1 MENIKERIKNSLPL
15 EEYLRREGHTLT
27 PSGRNTFMTLCPF
40 HDDKT
45 PSLSVDTVKQL
56 YHCFGCEEGGDI
68 FNYVMKKRN
77 LKFNEAVNYLAENL
91 NIRGPVKKMKISL
104 KQKAAPEPTGIDPL
118 KRIAILER
126 LTEIYHKNL
135 LESPEALKYLEQRG
149 IGTPEI
155 INTFKPGFSK
165 GNLAEML
172 SKTGEELE
180 ILEALGIIRRLKN
193 RFGKESLFEVF
204 KDCIIFP
211 IMDSENHVVEIYGR
225 AINEEAIVKHR
236 YLKGKHE
243 GVFNSKA
250 FKVFEEI
257 IITEGIIDALS
268 FVRLGFKNV
277 TASFGTQGFTE
288 NHLKLMEESNTR
300 KVVIAYDNDGAGKLA
315 SRKLSERLKQ
325 EGFINSRI
333 LTLPEEFKD
342 INELLMKSPEAGQII
357 KSLMEGSGDIAQKIM
372 AIPAGKASPEEMKD
386 LVESVVN
393 DGQEKDYIIEGTQPE
408 SPSQEI
414 QLPASNIIIE
424 GSRSQNTAL
433 PSNIIEGS
441 REMKQLPNGDF
452 EFTAD
457 GFTYRLRGIKEDF
470 ESSLKAGVRV
480 HYGEETNFFY
490 DSVNLYSAR
499 MRAIFANTI
508 GARFEVSFETILSH
522 LEMILDKLEKERDSQ
537 ILSNAGA
544 MEVSLTDDEKA
555 IGLKLLASPDLLD
568 EVRNDLS
575 TLGYIGEEMN
585 KVLVYLIA
593 TSRKMDEPLASIII
607 SRSSAGK
614 SKLVETVR
622 KLLPEEEVVA
632 LSSASDT
639 ALYYTT
645 DLSHKFVCLGE
656 SKGNE
661 NIEYPLR
668 ELISSKEITRLVT
681 MKDEKTGQMKGVK
694 IKTKGP
700 IAYIET
706 ASRIESLNS
715 ENLNR
720 CLVLFVD
727 ETQEQT
733 GRILEYQ
740 RFLQTPAGFMIKQK
754 IPAIIEKHKAAQ
766 KLLQPVLVINPYAEL
781 MGFPERRLEAR
792 RDQMKFIQVLNA
804 VTFLNQYRR
813 ERKKIE
819 DTAAKET
826 FEYIEPALDDYK
838 ITYELLVKSGIL
850 SNTLSDIPKNA
861 RDLYEIIK
869 KMVLEISGKSNKPV
883 KDIHFTRKAVWEYS
897 GWSNFQVRK
906 YMEILLEYELVEV
919 MTGNI
924 SGQKHHYRII
934 LEEELERLM
943 LEIIPTP
950 EEMEI
955 RLKKV
960 KKRESV

>member
-1 MENIKERIKNSLPL
+1 MENIKEKIKNSLPL
-15 EEYLRREGHTLT
+15 EEFLRREGQDLI
-27 PSGRNTFMTLCPF
+27 PSGQGKFMTLCPF

-45 PSLSVDTVKQL
+45 PSLSIDTGKQL
-56 YHCFGCEEGGDI
+56 WHCFGCELGGDI
-68 FNYVMKKRN
+68 FSYAMKRRG
-77 LKFNEAVNYLAENL
+77 LKFNEAVNYLAGNL
-91 NIRGPVKKMKISL
+91 NIQEPVKKMKVSL
-104 KQKAAPEPTGIDPL
+104 KKETAPEIDWN
-118 KRIAILER
+118 KRILILER
-126 LTEIYHKNL
+126 LAEIYHKNL
-135 LESPEALKYLEQRG
+135 LETPEALEYLNKRG

-155 INTFKPGFSK
+155 INTFKPGYSK
-165 GNLAEML
+165 GNIPETL

-180 ILEALGIIRRLKN
+180 ILEALGIIGRLRNKS
-193 RFGKESLFEVF
+193 GKESVFELFKNCV
-204 KDCIIFP
+204 IFP
-211 IMDSENHVVEIYGR
+211 IMDGENRVVEIYGR
-225 AINEEAIVKHR
+225 SINEEAKIKHR

-250 FKVFEEI
+250 FKVYEEI
-257 IITEGIIDALS
+257 IITESVIDALS
-268 FVRLGFKNV
+268 FVRLGFQNV
-277 TASFGTQGFTE
+277 TASFGIQGFTE
-288 NHLKLMEESNTR
+288 NHLKLMEENNTR
-300 KVVIAYDNDGAGKLA
+300 KIIIAYDNDSAGKFA
-315 SRKLSERLKQ
+315 SKKLSERIKKKGFSHVFTLNIP
-325 EGFINSRI
+325 EGS
-333 LTLPEEFKD
+333 KD
-342 INELLMKSPEAGQII
+342 INEFLIKNPSIEEGGQEL
-357 KSLMEGSGDIAQKIM
+357 KRLMEEAQGINDIAQKIL
-372 AIPAGKASPEEMKD
+372 AIPAGKATPEEMKE

-393 DGQEKDYIIEGTQPE
+393 GNTNIIEESQPQE
-408 SPSQEI
+408 TPSSV
-414 QLPASNIIIE
+414 P
-424 GSRSQNTAL
+424 
-433 PSNIIEGS
+433 PSNIIEGTPA
-441 REMKQLPNGDF
+441 EMKQLPNGDY
-452 EFTAD
+452 EFTID
-457 GFTYRLRGIKEDF
+457 SFTYRLRGIKEDF

-480 HYGEETNFFY
+480 HYGKEENFFY

-499 MRAIFANTI
+499 MRAAFANTI
-508 GARFEVSFETILSH
+508 GARFEVSFETILLH
-522 LEMILDKLEKERDSQ
+522 LETILDKLERLRDNQ
-537 ILSNAGA
+537 ILSRAGA
-544 MEVSLTDDEKA
+544 KEDNLTDEEKA
-555 IGLKLLASPDLLD
+555 IGLELLKSPSLLE

-593 TSRKMDEPLASIII
+593 TSRKMEEPLASIII

-614 SKLVETVR
+614 SKLVDTLR
-622 KLLPEEEVVA
+622 KLMPEEEVVA

-694 IKTKGP
+694 INTKGP

-706 ASRIESLNS
+706 ASRIENLNS

-740 RFLQTPAGFMIKQK
+740 RFLQTPKGFLVKQR
-754 IPAIIEKHKAAQ
+754 IPSIIEKHKAAQ
-766 KLLQPVLVINPYAEL
+766 KLLQSVMIINPYAEL

-804 VTFLNQYRR
+804 VAFLNQYRR
-813 ERKKIE
+813 ERKTIE

-826 FEYIEPALDDYK
+826 FEYIEPALDDYR
-838 ITYELLVKSGIL
+838 ITYELLVESGIL

-869 KMVLEISGKSNKPV
+869 KMAMEMSGENSKPV
-883 KDIHFTRKAVWEYS
+883 KDIHFTRKMVWEYS

-906 YMEILLEYELVEV
+906 YMEILLEYELIEILS
-919 MTGNI
+919 GNI

-955 RLKKV
+955 RFKKV